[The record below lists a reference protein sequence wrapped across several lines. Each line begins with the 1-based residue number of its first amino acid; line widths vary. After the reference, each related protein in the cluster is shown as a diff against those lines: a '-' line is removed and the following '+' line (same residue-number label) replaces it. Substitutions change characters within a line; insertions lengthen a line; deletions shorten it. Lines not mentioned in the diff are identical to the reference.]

1 MLACCGVKHN
11 IDAPPPLVFL
21 NKPAKKWFCWF
32 IFFWQLFYPKQINM
46 QSFIEK
52 ALVLSSFNSTI
63 KKILF
68 LQLLFKNVKFPKLK
82 IFGNFYNSF
91 FFLLLLLL
99 LFAKFKKL
107 NISAIPKEIILI
119 FFSEYSCNIYLSLIK
134 NKFWSN
140 PQENLKNIT

>member
-1 MLACCGVKHN
+1 
-11 IDAPPPLVFL
+11 
-21 NKPAKKWFCWF
+21 
-32 IFFWQLFYPKQINM
+32 M

-91 FFLLLLLL
+91 FFVLLLLL

-134 NKFWSN
+134 NKF
-140 PQENLKNIT
+140 